1 MSFNVAFLNLN
12 TIALKHVTRIFC
24 VIVYSKQVLV
34 FSWFDKGN
42 PKQSTLYQ

>member
-1 MSFNVAFLNLN
+1 MLFDVAFLNLN
-12 TIALKHVTRIFC
+12 TIALKHVTHIFC

-42 PKQSTLYQ
+42 TKESTLYQ